1 MSPSHSDH
9 RGRGTLGT
17 YLLVGACTVGAAAYA
32 VLVGPSMLPP
42 EQAHTATSAATVE
55 SGPVVEE
62 PEEVEQQAPVGFLQI
77 QVSDRDRAWVQTL
90 SCSGDAEEDPETCAA
105 LAEAAAELGSD
116 PVDTTGVDTTGVGEP
131 ADDAG
136 TGADEVEGE
145 DEDGRSDGAVEPT
158 VAIDPG
164 VEQLFTEVRE
174 GTVCTDKLYGPQEA
188 TIVGTW
194 EGMEVETTLSRKGSC
209 EEARWQRLRAVTDQ
223 IS

>member
-9 RGRGTLGT
+9 RGRATLGT

-55 SGPVVEE
+55 SGPLVEE
-62 PEEVEQQAPVGFLQI
+62 PEEVEQHAPVGYLRI

-90 SCSGDAEEDPETCAA
+90 SCAGDAEEDPESCAA
-105 LAEAAAELGSD
+105 LGEAAAELGSD
-116 PVDTTGVDTTGVGEP
+116 PVETTGDIDP
-131 ADDAG
+131 AEDDES
-136 TGADEVEGE
+136 GADEAATEDVDVDGDGE
-145 DEDGRSDGAVEPT
+145 ADGTVAPT
-158 VAIDPG
+158 TAIDPG

-188 TIVGTW
+188 AIVGVW

-223 IS
+223 IG

>member
-9 RGRGTLGT
+9 RGRATLGT
-17 YLLVGACTVGAAAYA
+17 YLLVGACTVGAGAYA

-55 SGPVVEE
+55 SGPVEEE
-62 PEEVEQQAPVGFLQI
+62 PEEAEPQAPVGSLQI

-90 SCSGDAEEDPETCAA
+90 TCTGDAEADPEACAA
-105 LAEAAAELGSD
+105 VAAAAAELGSD
-116 PVDTTGVDTTGVGEP
+116 PVDTTGSAAP
-131 ADDAG
+131 ADGVEAG
-136 TGADEVEGE
+136 AEADEAEGE
-145 DEDGRSDGAVEPT
+145 DGDGKADDTAEPAPAV
-158 VAIDPG
+158 DPG

-194 EGMEVETTLSRKGSC
+194 EGLEVETTLSRKGSC
-209 EEARWQRLRAVTDQ
+209 EEARWQRLRPVTDQ
-223 IS
+223 IG

>member
-17 YLLVGACTVGAAAYA
+17 YLLVGACSVGAAAYA

-42 EQAHTATSAATVE
+42 DQAHTATSAATVE

-62 PEEVEQQAPVGFLQI
+62 PEEVEQPAPVGTLQV
-77 QVSDRDRAWVQTL
+77 QVSDRDRAWVRTL
-90 SCSGDAEEDPETCAA
+90 SCSGDAEEDPEACAA
-105 LAEAAAELGSD
+105 LAAAAAELGSD
-116 PVDTTGVDTTGVGEP
+116 PVEDSAESAESP
-131 ADDAG
+131 DDVEAG
-136 TGADEVEGE
+136 AAE
-145 DEDGRSDGAVEPT
+145 DEDQDEDGEADGAAEPT
-158 VAIDPG
+158 TAIDPG

-174 GTVCTDKLYGPQEA
+174 GTVCTDKLYGPEEA

-194 EGMEVETTLSRKGSC
+194 EGLEVETTLSRKGSC

-223 IS
+223 VS

>member
-9 RGRGTLGT
+9 RGRATLGT

-62 PEEVEQQAPVGFLQI
+62 PEEVEQRAPVGFLQI

-105 LAEAAAELGSD
+105 LAEAADELGSD
-116 PVDTTGVDTTGVGEP
+116 PVDTTGGVEP
-131 ADDAG
+131 ADGVD
-136 TGADEVEGE
+136 TGRTEGGDGQAD
-145 DEDGRSDGAVEPT
+145 DAVEPT
-158 VAIDPG
+158 VAVDPG

>member
-55 SGPVVEE
+55 SGPVEEE
-62 PEEVEQQAPVGFLQI
+62 PEETEPQAPVGQLRI

-90 SCSGDAEEDPETCAA
+90 NCTGDAEEDPEACAA
-105 LAEAAAELGSD
+105 LAAAAAELGSD
-116 PVDTTGVDTTGVGEP
+116 PVDATGAEP
-131 ADDAG
+131 ADDIDTAADG
-136 TGADEVEGE
+136 GGAQ
-145 DEDGRSDGAVEPT
+145 DEDGDGQADGAAEPT
-158 VAIDPG
+158 VAVDPG
-164 VEQLFTEVRE
+164 VEQLFTEVSE
-174 GTVCTDKLYGPQEA
+174 GTVCTDKVYGPQEA

-223 IS
+223 IG

>member
-9 RGRGTLGT
+9 RGRGALGT

-55 SGPVVEE
+55 SGPVVEA
-62 PEEVEQQAPVGFLQI
+62 PEEVEQRAPVGSLRI

-90 SCSGDAEEDPETCAA
+90 TCSGDAEEDPETCAA

-116 PVDTTGVDTTGVGEP
+116 PVDTIGG

-136 TGADEVEGE
+136 ARAAEGGAK
-145 DEDGRSDGAVEPT
+145 DEDGEADGSGEPT
-158 VAIDPG
+158 TAVDPG

-174 GTVCTDKLYGPQEA
+174 GTVCTDKVYGPQQA

-209 EEARWQRLRAVTDQ
+209 EEARWQRLRAVTDR
-223 IS
+223 IG